1 MRQFMSHLNLA
12 ILIGASTF
20 YANATAAEAPKEML
34 LWPAGHA
41 ANQGDEP
48 KKIDSAEWTERV
60 TVSPKITPFLPEAG
74 KGNGAAIV
82 ICPGGGYS
90 GLAMQKEGLEVAEW
104 LRSRG
109 IAGIVLRYRCG
120 GGKNQQPVPLEDAK
134 RAIRTVRS
142 RAAEWGVDPQRVG
155 ILGFSAGGHLAS
167 TAATMFDA
175 GKPESDDPVERQSS
189 RPDFAVLVYPVI
201 TLVGEAGHRGSRN
214 NLLGADASEALA
226 ETWSTDR
233 RVTDKTPP
241 TFLVHAG
248 DDKGVTVEN
257 SLLFYKALVANGV
270 PAELHVYETGGHG
283 FGMFREQRPAD
294 KWPEQLEPWLAS
306 RGLLAPKAK

>member
-1 MRQFMSHLNLA
+1 MRHLLIAIA
-12 ILIGASTF
+12 ILIPLGHA
-20 YANATAAEAPKEML
+20 AARAAEAPKEML
-34 LWPAGHA
+34 LWPAAHA

-48 KKIDSAEWTERV
+48 KTVDSPEWTERV
-60 TVSPKITPFLPEAG
+60 TKSPTITPFLPEAG
-74 KGNGAAIV
+74 KGNGAAFV
-82 ICPGGGYS
+82 ICPGGAYA

-109 IAGIVLRYRCG
+109 IAGVVLRYRCG
-120 GGKNQQPVPLEDAK
+120 GGKNQQPVPLDDAK

-155 ILGFSAGGHLAS
+155 IMGFSAGGHLAS

-175 GKPESDDPVERQSS
+175 GQPESDDPVERQSS

-233 RVTDKTPP
+233 RVSDTTPP

-270 PAELHVYETGGHG
+270 PAELHVYEAGGHG

-294 KWPEQLEPWLAS
+294 KWPEQLEPWLAG
-306 RGLLAPKAK
+306 RGLLAPQAK